1 MKKLII
7 AALICSVLLFTLN
20 SCKKKEVKVEPK
32 PAPVVKKVV
41 EPTPKVEKPK
51 LTAEEIFMK
60 KSIDALNSEG
70 HLKRIYFDFDK
81 YGLKEDMKPI
91 LHKNADW
98 LIKHS
103 SVSIVVEGHCD
114 ERGTVEYNIALG
126 EKRAEAAKQY
136 LLSLGVATDKVKIIS
151 YGKNKPLVKGV
162 SEETHAENRRAEFTI
177 TGK

>member
-7 AALICSVLLFTLN
+7 TALICSVLLLSLN
-20 SCKKKEVKVEPK
+20 SCKKKPVKVEPK
-32 PAPVVKKVV
+32 VAPKVQKV
-41 EPTPKVEKPK
+41 EEPTPKVEKPK
-51 LTAEEIFMK
+51 LTEEEIFMK
-60 KSIDALNSEG
+60 KSIDALNNEG
-70 HLKRIYFDFDK
+70 HLKRIHFDFDK
-81 YGLKEDMKPI
+81 YNLKEDMKPV

-136 LLSLGVATDKVKIIS
+136 LLSLGVAAGKVKIIS

-162 SEETHAENRRAEFTI
+162 NDDTHYQNRRAEFTI